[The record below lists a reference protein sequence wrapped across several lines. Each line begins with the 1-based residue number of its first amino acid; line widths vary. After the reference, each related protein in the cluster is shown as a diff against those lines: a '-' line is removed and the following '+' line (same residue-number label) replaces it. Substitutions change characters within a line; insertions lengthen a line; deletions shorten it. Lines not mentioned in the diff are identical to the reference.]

1 MGMFGNSEEKQQEK
15 VDKLLHKYRVTNVS
29 ADIKEDVNA
38 IALDLAGNKAIEL
51 GAILQGNGVDA
62 VKMSYLSAIMKQ
74 NWIIIKLLD
83 EIAHK

>member
-15 VDKLLHKYRVTNVS
+15 VDKLLQKYRVTNVS

>member
-51 GAILQGNGVDA
+51 GAILQGNGADA

>member
-1 MGMFGNSEEKQQEK
+1 MGIFGNSEEKQQEK
-15 VDKLLHKYRVTNVS
+15 VDKLLQKYRVTNVS

-51 GAILQGNGVDA
+51 GAVLQGNGVDA

>member
-15 VDKLLHKYRVTNVS
+15 VDKLLQKYRVTNVS

-51 GAILQGNGVDA
+51 GAILQGNGADA

>member
-15 VDKLLHKYRVTNVS
+15 VDKLLQKYRVTNVS

-51 GAILQGNGVDA
+51 GAVLQGNGVDA

>member
-1 MGMFGNSEEKQQEK
+1 MGIFGNSEEKQQEK
-15 VDKLLHKYRVTNVS
+15 VDKLLQKYRVTNVS

>member
-15 VDKLLHKYRVTNVS
+15 VDKLLQKYRVTNVS

-38 IALDLAGNKAIEL
+38 IALGLAGNKAIEL

-62 VKMSYLSAIMKQ
+62 VKMSYLSAIMRQ